1 MMECRSDGAWSEQMR
16 IIPEVVKGG
25 RLGHAV
31 AMGNTCAV
39 VGMPAGVSGHV
50 HIYRIETDLNLPAL
64 SIRLDWL

>member
-1 MMECRSDGAWSEQMR
+1 MR